1 MTNDQLTMNQEVKAL
16 IDRGHQLRQE
26 GKLDAAIQIY
36 ARAIQLEPDNCWSYQ
51 YLGETLTQKGD
62 LEQATTHY
70 RQALTVDPN
79 FCWAHHCLAQILTW
93 QGQIIDAIASSRQAI
108 EIEPQIADF
117 HEQLG
122 RALVLQGNIK
132 EAIICY
138 QQASELKPEF
148 WQYQFELGN
157 LLSKG
162 QRLEAAIESYNQAIE
177 LNPNN
182 YQTYYNLAEI
192 FSQQQNWNEAIVAY
206 KLAINLQP
214 ESIEARQRLEEIVN
228 LRNET
233 PVEKTAVAKQST
245 QLFTDKRYLQDFYS
259 SSPKLL
265 IAQRDRTKFAFLESN
280 PELTCYE
287 YRRDESVIIPLGTE
301 ITELVEVQWS
311 PGFFLGFMTATA
323 DKQELAPLID
333 WWQQTPT
340 NTLPPQLAI
349 SAELPPDAFGAEF
362 WQLMFVRITQT
373 NREIA
378 QRISTLQQQYLELR
392 TLHEDTQN
400 AFAAVEDYLNQAKL
414 PPLQLAFEH
423 LPEKDAPAIFLQ
435 SQTQA
440 KTITQLLPISS
451 RSLAAIELHFEKI
464 NAQARGNLKIELKT
478 PENQASLAK
487 WLIPYQQISGGWLPL
502 DLPNIDLS
510 YPKEVVLS
518 ISPQTEL
525 GPPPSLSAG
534 KIQPIPEARVQAGES
549 KLDRSLALRL
559 WQGLPGTRRFLSP
572 YRVSAVEE
580 ELEPISAGYL
590 GARTLSRIT
599 EITPNLTTEDF
610 PHIAWR
616 EEGEKIL
623 THPREGGKATVA
635 MLPFS
640 FPPQGTKI
648 TATVITENAEA
659 SEIEYA
665 LVLSDGEID
674 PTTFIKG
681 DFSQSIAYS
690 GWISIEPNLQRQIH
704 LNLEQPVDRHYHI
717 ILATRL
723 PAKGHWAYA
732 WAHWLNFFI
741 SS

>member
-1 MTNDQLTMNQEVKAL
+1 MNHEIKAL

-26 GKLDAAIQIY
+26 SQLDAAILIY
-36 ARAIQLEPDNCWSYQ
+36 AEAIQLEPDNCWSYQ

-62 LEQATTHY
+62 LEQAANYY
-70 RQALTVDPN
+70 RQALTVDPD

-93 QGQIIDAIASSRQAI
+93 QGQLEAAIASSQKAIAI
-108 EIEPQIADF
+108 EPKIADF

-122 RALVLQGNIK
+122 RALVLQGNIGA
-132 EAIICY
+132 AIICY

-157 LLSKG
+157 LLSKSE
-162 QRLEAAIESYNQAIE
+162 QLETAIEAYNRAIE
-177 LNPNN
+177 LNPND

-214 ESIEARQRLEEIVN
+214 ESIEARKRLEYIIDR
-228 LRNET
+228 RNEVSLTVT
-233 PVEKTAVAKQST
+233 PAPKQST

-265 IAQRDRTKFAFLESN
+265 ISQIDRTKFAFLESN

-287 YRRDESVIIPLGTE
+287 YRRDEALIIPVGTE
-301 ITELVEVQWS
+301 ITELVEVRWS
-311 PGFFLGFMTATA
+311 PGFFLGFITATA
-323 DKQELAPLID
+323 DKQELDPLIE

-340 NTLPPQLAI
+340 NTLPPQLTI
-349 SAELPPDAFGAEF
+349 SAELPPDAFRAEF
-362 WQLMFVRITQT
+362 WQLMFARLTQT
-373 NREIA
+373 NRDVA
-378 QRISTLQQQYLELR
+378 QRINTLQQQYLELR

-423 LPEKDAPAIFLQ
+423 LPEKDAPAILT
-435 SQTQA
+435 QTE
-440 KTITQLLPISS
+440 TITQLLPISS
-451 RSLAAIELHFEKI
+451 RGLAAIELHFEPI
-464 NAQARGNLKIELKT
+464 NAQARGMLKIELKT
-478 PENQASLAK
+478 PEDRANLAK
-487 WLIPYQQISGGWLPL
+487 WQIPYQQISGGWLPL

-518 ISPQTEL
+518 IFPQTEL

-534 KIQPIPEARVQAGES
+534 KIQPIPEARAHADES
-549 KLDRSLALRL
+549 ELERSLALRL
-559 WQGLPGTRRFLSP
+559 WQGLPGTRRSLSP
-572 YRVSAVEE
+572 YRVSTVEN
-580 ELEPISAGYL
+580 ELEAISTGYL
-590 GARTLSRIT
+590 GARTLARIT
-599 EITPNLTTEDF
+599 EITPNLSTEDF
-610 PHIAWR
+610 PHIAWL

-640 FPPQGTKI
+640 FPSQATKI

-659 SEIEYA
+659 SAIEYA

-674 PTTFIKG
+674 PTTYIKG
-681 DFSQSIAYS
+681 DFSRSIANS
-690 GWISIEPNLQRQIH
+690 GWISIEPNAQHQIH

-723 PAKGHWAYA
+723 PASGHWAYA